1 MALLEKKI
9 LLGFY
14 EFWLIVSVLFI
25 LSQGFNTYVLC
36 HLYFV
41 LAVPLLVIWF
51 LYKDKNMTESILE
64 LSDDAEVRLFSEE
77 NGVSYVAVAI
87 EGGYITGYIKSSMIK
102 NDAKTAVRNVLIIL
116 AVLASV
122 CGTATYFILRK
133 KNEV

>member
-41 LAVPLLVIWF
+41 LAVPLLGIWF
-51 LYKDKNMTESILE
+51 LYKDKNITYICIGF
-64 LSDDAEVRLFSEE
+64 LFSYLIMQILYSPWL
-77 NGVSYVAVAI
+77 VQ
-87 EGGYITGYIKSSMIK
+87 
-102 NDAKTAVRNVLIIL
+102 KTLHWL
-116 AVLASV
+116 
-122 CGTATYFILRK
+122 YFYP
-133 KNEV
+133 

>member
-41 LAVPLLVIWF
+41 LAVPLLGIWL
-51 LYKDKNMTESILE
+51 LYKDKNITYICIGF
-64 LSDDAEVRLFSEE
+64 LFSYLIMQILYSPWL
-77 NGVSYVAVAI
+77 VQKTLHWLYFYPWFFRLWYHPKILPSAQR
-87 EGGYITGYIKSSMIK
+87 TG
-102 NDAKTAVRNVLIIL
+102 R
-116 AVLASV
+116 ASHKKLHQPK
-122 CGTATYFILRK
+122 GTRMAD
-133 KNEV
+133 EVFWWRWWK

>member
-41 LAVPLLVIWF
+41 LAVPLLGIWL
-51 LYKDKNMTESILE
+51 LYKDKNITYIC
-64 LSDDAEVRLFSEE
+64 VGFLFSYLIMQILYSPWVIQKTLHWLYFYPWFFYHPKILSGASRSGRASHKRLHPAKRTE
-77 NGVSYVAVAI
+77 VAPVI
-87 EGGYITGYIKSSMIK
+87 RIGLWG
-102 NDAKTAVRNVLIIL
+102 
-116 AVLASV
+116 
-122 CGTATYFILRK
+122 
-133 KNEV
+133 